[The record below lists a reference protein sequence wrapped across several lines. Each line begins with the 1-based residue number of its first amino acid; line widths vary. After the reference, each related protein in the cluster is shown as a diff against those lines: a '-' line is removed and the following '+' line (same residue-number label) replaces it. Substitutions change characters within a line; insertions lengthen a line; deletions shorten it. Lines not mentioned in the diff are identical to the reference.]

1 MARSFLFSLAAVCLV
16 VAFTAAGCKPKAE
29 VNAGNPTIN
38 PPAPTAPTA
47 DVGKLP
53 PDTVGTHDNPVGV
66 LPPVTPAVDPAI
78 PAGARTH
85 IMAKGDTVF
94 SLGGKY
100 YGQKSNAN
108 VKKIMD
114 ANPQYKDPTKI
125 PVGAKI
131 VIP

>member
-1 MARSFLFSLAAVCLV
+1 MARSFLFSLAAVCLL
-16 VAFTAAGCKPKAE
+16 VAFTATGCKPKAD
-29 VNAGNPTIN
+29 VNVGNPTIT

-53 PDTVGTHDNPVGV
+53 PDTGTPANPVGV
-66 LPPVTPAVDPAI
+66 LPPVTPSADPVV

-85 IMAKGDTVF
+85 VMAKGDTIF
-94 SLGGKY
+94 GLGGKY
-100 YGQKSNAN
+100 YGAKSNAN